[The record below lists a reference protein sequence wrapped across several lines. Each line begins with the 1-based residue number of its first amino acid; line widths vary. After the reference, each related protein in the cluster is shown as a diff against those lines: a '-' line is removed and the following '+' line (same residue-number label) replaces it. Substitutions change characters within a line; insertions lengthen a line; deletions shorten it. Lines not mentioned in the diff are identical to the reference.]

1 MDHAGKAVKAVN
13 LSGLMESPTQGRKT
27 PKLDEEKL
35 KKTCRDFEAIFI
47 HKLLKDMR
55 ATVPQSGLLD
65 GGSQQELYRSMFDE
79 EFSKNLA
86 AKGGVGLGKILYRNL
101 SQPRPDLQ
109 GDSPGEK
116 EWKPLPPRRQREE

>member
-101 SQPRPDLQ
+101 SRPKPDLQ
-109 GDSPGEK
+109 GDSLGEK